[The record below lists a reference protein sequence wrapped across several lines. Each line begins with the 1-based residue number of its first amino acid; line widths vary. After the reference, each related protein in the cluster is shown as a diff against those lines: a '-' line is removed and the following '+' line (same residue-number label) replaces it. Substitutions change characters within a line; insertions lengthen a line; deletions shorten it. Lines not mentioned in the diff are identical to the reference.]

1 MIAGVA
7 AIDGTAGLIVG
18 ALLVLTGAL
27 LMLWGV
33 CNMNKE
39 NLG

>member
-1 MIAGVA
+1 MIAGIA
-7 AIDGTAGLIVG
+7 AIEGTAGLIVG
-18 ALLVLTGAL
+18 ALLVLAGAL